1 MCTKSRLTLGRLA
14 WHVHKHIMEI
24 PDVLHFG
31 MMILETH
38 CLPRRLKI
46 RRGRERNNQL
56 FNNCHNRDWII
67 ISWIK
72 NNNMFIW
79 SQICHYKTLISNQ
92 IEWMKMAQRSRAL
105 TALAVKPSSVPRT
118 HSRQLL
124 FSDLLGHL
132 HSHGTHKLTQ
142 THIHTHDKLKIKT
155 PNKPR

>member
-24 PDVLHFG
+24 PDVLYFG

-67 ISWIK
+67 ISWTK

-79 SQICHYKTLISNQ
+79 SQISLYKTLISNQ
-92 IEWMKMAQRSRAL
+92 IEWLKMAQRSRAL
-105 TALAVKPSSVPRT
+105 TALAQNPGWILRT
-118 HSRQLL
+118 HMIAHNFLQLL
-124 FSDLLGHL
+124 LQGIQCPFLILACS
-132 HSHGTHKLTQ
+132 TCT
-142 THIHTHDKLKIKT
+142 
-155 PNKPR
+155 